1 MKEKE
6 LNSRNFDE
14 FITMSDYPVLID
26 FYAPWC
32 GPCIRMRPIIIK
44 IAEKYSDELRVG
56 VVNIDTE
63 LELTDKYSVMSVPTL
78 IVFKDGQVTA
88 KGVGTRNEEQI
99 MQLINEGN

>member
-44 IAEKYSDELRVG
+44 IAEEYSNELRVG

-88 KGVGTRNEEQI
+88 KGVGARNEEQI

>member
-44 IAEKYSDELRVG
+44 IAEEYSDELRVG

-63 LELTDKYSVMSVPTL
+63 LELTDKYSVMSIPTL

-88 KGVGTRNEEQI
+88 KGVGARNEEQI

>member
-44 IAEKYSDELRVG
+44 IAEEYSDELRVG

-88 KGVGTRNEEQI
+88 KGVGARNEEQI

>member
-88 KGVGTRNEEQI
+88 KGVGARNEEQI